1 MSAVAGRGRGG
12 GAVAAGRG
20 RGGGGAAA
28 PAADKACHQCGKTGH
43 LKRNCPELGDEEKAV

>member
-1 MSAVAGRGRGG
+1 MSGRGG
-12 GAVAAGRG
+12 GRG
-20 RGGGGAAA
+20 RGGGAAA

>member
-20 RGGGGAAA
+20 RGGGAAA